1 MNIQSRRLAALACS
15 ITSVVVLAL
24 VAGCEQGNAYVPPPP
39 PEVTV
44 SHPTQKSVTNY
55 VQYTG
60 TTKAVETVDLR
71 ARVRGFLKERNFQP
85 GGDVKEGDLLLV
97 IDEEP
102 FQVQLDVAKAKV
114 DETKA
119 ALLTAEQSK
128 SREVAAAQL
137 ALDDALLM
145 LARVEETRQRNLY
158 TRNAASREDLDRTQA
173 ELKKNAAQV
182 EADKA
187 KLDQSRADYD
197 TQILAARAK
206 LEAAN
211 ADFRNAEINL
221 SYCRI
226 KAPIRGRISR
236 SLVDVGNLVGD
247 GEATLLATILK
258 EDPIYAYMSISES
271 DVLAF
276 RSQVRQGH
284 RVDYKK
290 ETVRLDLGLANEK
303 GFPHEGRLDYAD
315 PGVDPATGTLI
326 ARGIFPN
333 PNDEI
338 VSGLFVRVRIA
349 LEARPNA
356 LLVPERALGADQVG
370 PFLLVV
376 DKQNLVERRAVTLGA
391 EIDGQRVI
399 EENLKPDDLIVI
411 NGLQRAR
418 PGSKVSPKRIA
429 NSTSTS
435 ASSVGDTKSV
445 SPAGEAKPAAAK
457 AATPPAKTSSP

>member
-1 MNIQSRRLAALACS
+1 MNIHSRRLTSLACS
-15 ITSVVVLAL
+15 VISVVLLAL

-60 TTKAVETVDLR
+60 TTKAVESVDLR
-71 ARVRGFLKERNFQP
+71 ARVRGFLKERKFQD
-85 GGDVKEGDLLLV
+85 GGDVKEGELLLV

-114 DETKA
+114 DEAKA
-119 ALLTAEQSK
+119 AQLTAEQSK
-128 SREVAAAQL
+128 SREVATAQL

-145 LARVEETRQRNLY
+145 LARVEETRQRNLFA
-158 TRNAASREDLDRTQA
+158 RNAASREDLDRTQA
-173 ELKKNAAQV
+173 ELKRTAAQV
-182 EADKA
+182 DADKA
-187 KLDQSRADYD
+187 KLEQSRADYE
-197 TQILAARAK
+197 TQILAAKAK

-211 ADFRNAEINL
+211 ADVRNAEINL

-226 KAPIRGRISR
+226 KAPISGRISR
-236 SLVDVGNLVGD
+236 RLVDVGNLVGD

-258 EDPIYAYMSISES
+258 EDPIYAYMSISEA
-271 DVLAF
+271 DVLGF
-276 RSQVRQGH
+276 RAQVRHGD

-290 ETVRLDLGLANEK
+290 EKVTLDLGLANEK

-338 VSGLFVRVRIA
+338 VSGLFVRIRVA

-356 LLVPERALGADQVG
+356 LLVPDRALGADQVG

-376 DKQNLVERRAVTLGA
+376 DKENVVERRAVKLGA

-418 PGSKVSPKRIA
+418 PGSKVNPKLVTTA
-429 NSTSTS
+429 TSGEVKS
-435 ASSVGDTKSV
+435 A
-445 SPAGEAKPAAAK
+445 SPAGEAKSTAAK
-457 AATPPAKTSSP
+457 AAPQPAKTPSP